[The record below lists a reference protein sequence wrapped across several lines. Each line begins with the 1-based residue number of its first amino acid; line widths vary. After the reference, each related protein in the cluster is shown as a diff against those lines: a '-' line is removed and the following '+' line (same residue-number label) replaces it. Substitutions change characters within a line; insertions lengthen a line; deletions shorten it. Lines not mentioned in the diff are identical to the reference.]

1 MNKYIKII
9 ITLLL
14 LFLSE
19 CLNINAKTLEVGN
32 NKMFNDLNSAL
43 LNSSDGDTI
52 IVYGGR
58 YSGNFEIKKSIT
70 IIGKSKPVIDG
81 ESKGTVI
88 TIDAPEVTLTELTI
102 QNSGKLLDKEDAG
115 ILVNAD
121 NAFIDNN
128 VLKSILFGIY
138 FKKANDGV
146 ITNNFIEGK
155 KDLDIPRR
163 GDLFRAWY
171 SKNLLIEKNQ
181 FRYGRDVIIWFS
193 ENSTIRNNN
202 MSDARYGLHFMYSN
216 DCKIDQNIM
225 NNNSVGIYLMY
236 SKNLQVRNNLITN
249 NIGATG
255 FGIGLKDLDNVELSN
270 NVIADNR
277 VGIFVDNSPR
287 NSDTFMKYEQNV
299 IAYNETG
306 VEVISSLE
314 NSQFNR
320 NSFLEN
326 YEQTSLSS
334 GQDSNNE
341 FWKQNFWSDYSG
353 YDKNNDGIG
362 DIPYI
367 SKQILE
373 NLIDNKPN
381 LKFFLYSPAIN
392 TINYASDAFPIFK
405 PETKLIDKEPL
416 LKPIM
421 PLHVPILK
429 VRRSSGLFLFSLILT
444 MISAFVLILF
454 RYRNQ
459 LVHNIKKGS

>member
-1 MNKYIKII
+1 MNKFIKIF

-19 CLNINAKTLEVGN
+19 YLNIYAKTLEVGS
-32 NKMFNDLNSAL
+32 NKMFNDLKSAL
-43 LNSSDGDTI
+43 LNSTDGDTI
-52 IVYGGR
+52 IIYGGS
-58 YSGNFEIKKSIT
+58 YSGNFEIKKSLT

-88 TIDAPEVTLTELTI
+88 TVDAQEVTLTGLTI

-128 VLKSILFGIY
+128 VLKSVLFGIY
-138 FKKANDGV
+138 FKKANGGV

-225 NNNSVGIYLMY
+225 NDNSVGIYLMY
-236 SKNLQVRNNLITN
+236 SKNLRVRNNLITN

-255 FGIGLKDLDNVELSN
+255 FGIGLKDLDNVELTN

-287 NSDTFMKYEQNV
+287 NADTFMKYFQNL

-326 YEQTSLSS
+326 YEQTSLSR
-334 GQDSNNE
+334 GQNSNNE
-341 FWKQNFWSDYSG
+341 FWKQNYWSDYSG
-353 YDKNNDGIG
+353 YDKNNDGVG
-362 DIPYI
+362 DIPYK
-367 SKQILE
+367 SEQILE
-373 NLIDNKPN
+373 NLIEDKPN

-392 TINYASDAFPIFK
+392 TINYASDAFPIFT
-405 PETKLIDKEPL
+405 PETKLIDEEPL
-416 LKPIM
+416 LKSIM
-421 PLHVPILK
+421 PLHVPVLK

-459 LVHNIKKGS
+459 LVHNIKKDS